1 LICFRKE
8 LTVTEPSGNA
18 IFAAVSSRINKCFS
32 MVSVVI
38 VQCTRA
44 GFYELGHEPTNA
56 VGQCLN
62 ERHAKTCLPNC
73 VLVGS
78 IAFLSAVNAAIFVL
92 GTPLSANLHLFGALK
107 LISVK

>member
-1 LICFRKE
+1 
-8 LTVTEPSGNA
+8 
-18 IFAAVSSRINKCFS
+18 

-38 VQCTRA
+38 VQRIRA

-62 ERHAKTCLPNC
+62 ERHGKTCLPNC

-78 IAFLSAVNAAIFVL
+78 IALLSAVNAAIFVL
-92 GTPLSANLHLFGALK
+92 GRLLSANWR
-107 LISVK
+107 LIAIIDA